1 MRTPT
6 LVVAIILAMAMAGDS
21 ANIERLLHQLRLLAG
36 EETMDDASMTHTKGK
51 SVDTGE
57 TQLLDL
63 VKKLSLE
70 SKEPE
75 PIDGDVNGEGDTDVD
90 PNYEMAETQD
100 PTLKD
105 FSGQKVPDVEENYDM
120 AGLGDQN
127 PTSEEGE
134 AEGGEVTEQNYDQ
147 SETGEE
153 YSTSTEDGS
162 EQAPDFGQNYDM
174 TGFQNQDSTSE
185 GVEEE
190 GSTDVEQNY
199 DVAKIGEKDSTL
211 KEDEQAPDVGQN
223 YGMTGRENQD
233 PTSKEVGGEK
243 GPDVEQKYD
252 MTGREDPDQ
261 SLRVPWS
268 VRSLNA
274 IHLLSLATMDY
285 EVCNPGMSLGGGCPG
300 GYVYHQPSRLCYKA
314 FNDATTYNGAV
325 SGCSSDGGTLAM
337 PRDNAT
343 NNFLIDLKN
352 AVDNNAYFRF
362 GLTDVH
368 REGVWVW
375 DDNVPLGDFTAW
387 GPGQPDNYPG
397 VEEEDC
403 AEYLT
408 ESSSNTWNDG
418 NCAHADRKFI
428 CQVFPPGF

>member
-1 MRTPT
+1 MATPEYGSSVNGAPTPFIPVGPQDSPDTPLGRLRINDLVYCCKQARLWREYDKQQNAEQSPDGRRDSKAPKACPPSPRATASTDTWVESKDAGGRRGPVSGMSIRCWPRTLGTLNAELPATPYRCLPPTSELSRQKRSRTLTTDASVEEADGRVSDRQVQQTTMRTPT

-21 ANIERLLHQLRLLAG
+21 ANIERLLRHLRLLAG
-36 EETMDDASMTHTKGK
+36 EETIDEATMTHTKGK
-51 SVDTGE
+51 SVDTEE

-75 PIDGDVNGEGDTDVD
+75 PID
-90 PNYEMAETQD
+90 
-100 PTLKD
+100 
-105 FSGQKVPDVEENYDM
+105 FSGEKVPDVEENYDM

-134 AEGGEVTEQNYDQ
+134 AEGDEVTEQNYDQ

-162 EQAPDFGQNYDM
+162 EQAPDFRQNYDM
-174 TGFQNQDSTSE
+174 TGFQNQDPTSE
-185 GVEEE
+185 GAEEE

-223 YGMTGRENQD
+223 YGMTGREDQD

-261 SLRVPWS
+261 SLRVPWR
-268 VRSLNA
+268 VRGLNA

-285 EVCNPGMSLGGGCPG
+285 ELP
-300 GYVYHQPSRLCYKA
+300 
-314 FNDATTYNGAV
+314 
-325 SGCSSDGGTLAM
+325 
-337 PRDNAT
+337 
-343 NNFLIDLKN
+343 
-352 AVDNNAYFRF
+352 
-362 GLTDVH
+362 
-368 REGVWVW
+368 
-375 DDNVPLGDFTAW
+375 DF
-387 GPGQPDNYPG
+387 
-397 VEEEDC
+397 E
-403 AEYLT
+403 AE
-408 ESSSNTWNDG
+408 
-418 NCAHADRKFI
+418 K
-428 CQVFPPGF
+428 